1 MEAVL
6 SARKKMK
13 KMKRSGYLCRNTV
26 MEGENFFISLHN
38 RLLVPGYCYF
48 FLLLEDYDAENAAGL
63 SFEVLCRVFLFCLG
77 GVFCRHKILFIFYWT
92 NSWRIGAHF
101 FCRIIRAL
109 WFQTDG
115 RRNLKF
121 FPFSQHSFLHME
133 MLLYDSQRNPWKN
146 LAKFSILGRK
156 KPVRNEKGFHLTIHL
171 LNVL

>member
-77 GVFCRHKILFIFYWT
+77 GFSAGI
-92 NSWRIGAHF
+92 
-101 FCRIIRAL
+101 
-109 WFQTDG
+109 
-115 RRNLKF
+115 KF
-121 FPFSQHSFLHME
+121 FLFFTE
-133 MLLYDSQRNPWKN
+133 RTADG
-146 LAKFSILGRK
+146 LGHIFFA
-156 KPVRNEKGFHLTIHL
+156 V
-171 LNVL
+171 